1 MRSGPTTTGCCG
13 TSVPNR
19 EELPDRE
26 WSRWNAELP
35 LKELQS
41 KQVTV
46 GVVDLGEDAERAR
59 PASGGGRLVTS
70 AEFDVAG
77 PLVIEEV
84 SSTTIVLPTQ
94 RVFVDKFGL
103 LHITEAR

>member
-1 MRSGPTTTGCCG
+1 LSGQGERLVNFG
-13 TSVPNR
+13 TSGMIK
-19 EELPDRE
+19 
-26 WSRWNAELP
+26 SRVFER
-35 LKELQS
+35 
-41 KQVTV
+41 
-46 GVVDLGEDAERAR
+46 DLM
-59 PASGGGRLVTS
+59 P